1 MKCIW
6 YHKDRFLATRPA
18 IASAIHRTP
27 VLHSRTFDQW
37 VGGELFFKC
46 EPFQRMGAFKM
57 RGAAHAIARL
67 DEEAR
72 CRGVATHSSGNFAQA
87 LALAAR
93 EAGIPAWIV
102 MPSNAPAVKVAAVRG
117 YGGQIVTCA
126 PTLQAR
132 EAMLEAVVAETGAT
146 FIHPFDNEDVILGQG
161 TAAQELIED
170 VGPLDAI
177 VAPVGG
183 GGLVGGTAIA
193 ALHLSPATRIYAAEP
208 EGASDAWQS
217 RRAHRLIPQT
227 KPQTIADGLRT
238 SLGQLTFPLI
248 CDLVHDVL
256 LVSEAQIAEAMARTF
271 ERLKVVVEPSAA
283 VAVAAVLRHRAL
295 FQGKRT
301 GIILSGGNVDL
312 KNLGELF
319 AT

>member
-1 MKCIW
+1 MLRVW
-6 YHKDRFLATRPA
+6 YHKERFLATRPA
-18 IASAIHRTP
+18 IASTIHRTP
-27 VLHSRTFDQW
+27 VLRSRTFDQW

-72 CRGVATHSSGNFAQA
+72 RRGVATHSSGNFAQA
-87 LALAAR
+87 LALAAS

-132 EAMLEAVVAETGAT
+132 EDTLKAVVAETGAT

-170 VGPLDAI
+170 AGPLDAI

-193 ALHLSPATRIYAAEP
+193 ALHLSPQTCIYAAEP
-208 EGASDAWQS
+208 EGASDTWQS
-217 RRAHRLIPQT
+217 KKANRLIPQT
-227 KPQTIADGLRT
+227 NPQTIADGLRT

-248 CDLVHDVL
+248 RDLVHDVL
-256 LVSEAQIAEAMARTF
+256 LVSEAQIVDAMARTF
-271 ERLKVVVEPSAA
+271 ERLKVVIEPSAA
-283 VAVAAVLRHRAL
+283 VAVAAVLHHKAL

-301 GIILSGGNVDL
+301 GVILSGGNVDL
-312 KNLGELF
+312 KFLGELF
-319 AT
+319 TA

>member
-1 MKCIW
+1 MSRVW
-6 YHKDRFLATRPA
+6 YHKARFLSTRPA

-27 VLHSRTFDQW
+27 VLRSRTFDKW
-37 VGGELFFKC
+37 IGGELFFKC

-67 DEEAR
+67 GESEKS
-72 CRGVATHSSGNFAQA
+72 RGVATHSSGNFAQA

-93 EAGIPAWIV
+93 QAGIPAWIV
-102 MPSNAPAVKVAAVRG
+102 MPSNAPAVKVAAVQG
-117 YGGQIVTCA
+117 YGGKIITCA

-132 EAMLEAVVAETGAT
+132 EETLAAVVEETGAT
-146 FIHPFDNEDVILGQG
+146 FVHPFDNEDVILGQG

-170 VGPLDAI
+170 IGQLDAI

-208 EGASDAWQS
+208 QGANDAWQS
-217 RRAHRLIPQT
+217 KRANRLIPQT
-227 KPQTIADGLRT
+227 NPQTIADGLRT

-248 CDLVHDVL
+248 RDLVHDIL
-256 LVSEAQIAEAMARTF
+256 LVSEAQIVEAMKHVF
-271 ERLKVVVEPSAA
+271 ERLKVVIEPSAA
-283 VAVAAVLRHRAL
+283 VAVAAVLHHKDL
-295 FQGKRT
+295 FRGKRT

-312 KNLGELF
+312 QALGKLF
-319 AT
+319 AD

>member
-1 MKCIW
+1 MSPEW

-27 VLHSRTFDQW
+27 VLRSRTFDQW

-67 DEEAR
+67 DEAAR
-72 CRGVATHSSGNFAQA
+72 RRGVATHSSGNFAQA

-132 EAMLEAVVAETGAT
+132 EETLEAVVAETGAT

-161 TAAQELIED
+161 TAAQELIEE
-170 VGPLDAI
+170 VGTLDAI

-208 EGASDAWQS
+208 EGAGDAWQS
-217 RRAHRLIPQT
+217 KRANRLILQT
-227 KPQTIADGLRT
+227 NPQTIADGLRT

-248 CDLVHDVL
+248 RDLVHDVL
-256 LVSEAQIAEAMARTF
+256 LVSEAQIVEAMARTF
-271 ERLKVVVEPSAA
+271 ERLKIVVEPSAA
-283 VAVAAVLRHRAL
+283 VAVAAVLHHNAL
-295 FQGKRT
+295 FRGKRT
-301 GIILSGGNVDL
+301 GVILSGGNVDL
-312 KNLGELF
+312 KKLGELF
-319 AT
+319 SA